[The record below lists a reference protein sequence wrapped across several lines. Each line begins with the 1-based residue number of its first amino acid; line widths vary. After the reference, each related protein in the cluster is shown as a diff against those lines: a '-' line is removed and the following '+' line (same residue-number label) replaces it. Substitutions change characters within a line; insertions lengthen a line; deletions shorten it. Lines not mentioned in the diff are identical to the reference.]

1 MNEHDFT
8 TNTPFSTVGALK
20 ELLRI
25 YPDNTPLYV
34 CGVGGVFCPN
44 EEEQCILLESDS
56 CRYEGVYGHCGD
68 DGYLEF

>member
-34 CGVGGVFCPN
+34 CGAG
-44 EEEQCILLESDS
+44 E
-56 CRYEGVYGHCGD
+56 RRR
-68 DGYLEF
+68 